1 MICAP
6 LRNGQVGLLVPQRAG
21 KVTNPAPG
29 DFITAWASKNVRTW
43 ILRKDAIARVPLPFV
58 RNIGGRE
65 CWLIPIV
72 PLLHGAIGLHVP

>member
-21 KVTNPAPG
+21 KVTNPARG